1 MNIILLH
8 ASRGLT
14 PDLVQQ
20 SLDQLGATDLDDVRL
35 VSWLYPRSP
44 CTVSRH
50 SVVGPSI
57 LSNPRAIAV
66 RPIDGEPAAQS
77 VPAATHARTLGSA
90 KVAASGG
97 TDHRATL
104 VRKLTTSVTHP
115 LASARMAPHRLRS
128 ASKKVRASTR
138 VQKAAAR
145 AIPGGVRSEFGA
157 FPQLHRGFKEWFADA
172 DLVVCL
178 DDASSLAAWNVAR
191 LYPRPRVH
199 SSVAGAAYVAEELRG
214 RASAAKRAATSS

>member
-1 MNIILLH
+1 M
-8 ASRGLT
+8 
-14 PDLVQQ
+14 
-20 SLDQLGATDLDDVRL
+20 
-35 VSWLYPRSP
+35 
-44 CTVSRH
+44 
-50 SVVGPSI
+50 
-57 LSNPRAIAV
+57 

-104 VRKLTTSVTHP
+104 VRKLTTTVTHP

-157 FPQLHRGFKEWFADA
+157 FPNFTVDSRNGLPM
-172 DLVVCL
+172 L
-178 DDASSLAAWNVAR
+178 
-191 LYPRPRVH
+191 
-199 SSVAGAAYVAEELRG
+199 
-214 RASAAKRAATSS
+214 TSSCALMMRLRWQPGTSPDSIHDRGCTPR